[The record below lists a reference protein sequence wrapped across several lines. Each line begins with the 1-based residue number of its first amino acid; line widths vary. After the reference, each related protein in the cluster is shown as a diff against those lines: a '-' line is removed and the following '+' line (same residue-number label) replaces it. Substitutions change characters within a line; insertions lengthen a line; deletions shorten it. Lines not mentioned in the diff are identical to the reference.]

1 MRFPRSIL
9 VASLLLGLVHGAS
22 RAGAQACRGDCGAD
36 GAVSI
41 GDIITAIN
49 ISLGRSNL
57 AACFSIDA
65 DGDGAVGISELI
77 AAVRN
82 GLNGCPATPTPSMTS
97 PPTLTTVPSA
107 TPTSTSTVPPTAT
120 VPPTETM
127 TSTQTRTST
136 LTHTATPTHTPSA
149 TGTPTT
155 ILPDVSGLW
164 SEGHLGLA
172 SSTCLEIFAVEFAA
186 ELARRPPCPH
196 QVSAAGPIATV
207 VDCTERA
214 FVGALDAQGFIT
226 YLRPDELGEEG
237 GCNIRLSSTVR
248 VPAAISPTAAIY
260 FFEIDFS
267 GTCPLDSCELTATAL
282 WTRVSPF

>member
-1 MRFPRSIL
+1 MRFPKWIR
-9 VASLLLGLVHGAS
+9 VASLPLSLLLGAS
-22 RAGAQACRGDCGAD
+22 RADAQACRGDCGAD

-41 GDIITAIN
+41 GDIILAIN
-49 ISLGRSNL
+49 VSLGRSNL
-57 AACFSIDA
+57 AACPSIDA
-65 DGDGAVGISELI
+65 GGDGAVGISELI

-82 GLNGCPATPTPSMTS
+82 GLNGCPATPTPSITS
-97 PPTLTTVPSA
+97 APTLTPLPSA
-107 TPTSTSTVPPTAT
+107 TPTPTTTVPPTAT
-120 VPPTETM
+120 APPPATL

-136 LTHTATPTHTPSA
+136 VTPTATPTLTPSA
-149 TGTPTT
+149 TGTPTM

-196 QVSAAGPIATV
+196 QVSAVGLIATV

-214 FVGALDAQGFIT
+214 FVGSLDPQGFIT
-226 YLRPDELGEEG
+226 YVRPDELGEEG
-237 GCNIRLSSTVR
+237 GCNIRLSSSVR

-282 WTRVSPF
+282 WTRVTPF